1 MADKHQ
7 RHVTKR
13 QDGLWQD
20 KAAGAQRAASLH
32 TKQKDAE
39 AASKQV
45 ARNTPGGAEVITHRG
60 DNNRIRSSDTINRPD
75 PNPPKDKEH

>member
-1 MADKHQ
+1 MTDKHQ

-13 QDGLWQD
+13 PAGLWQD

-32 TKQKDAE
+32 TKQKGAE
-39 AASKQV
+39 AASKEV

-60 DNNRIRSSDTINRPD
+60 GNGRIRSKDTINRPD
-75 PNPPKDKEH
+75 PFPPRDREH